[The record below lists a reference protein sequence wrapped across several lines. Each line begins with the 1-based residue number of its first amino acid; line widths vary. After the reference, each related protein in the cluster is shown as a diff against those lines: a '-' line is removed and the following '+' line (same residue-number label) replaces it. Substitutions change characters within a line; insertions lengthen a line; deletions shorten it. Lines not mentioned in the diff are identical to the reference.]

1 MKEIQCTSEYLTE
14 ENKLIWREICTPL
27 FTVAL
32 FTIAKLCKWPVS
44 IDVWMEMKNVGYSYN
59 IVLFSL
65 KKDGNSD
72 TCYNLVNLE
81 DIISLLEKDTYI
93 RYSKWVVEIRDSR
106 LVDGRAEEG
115 GKRSYCLID
124 SFSFRKWVLETD
136 DGDYSTSSWNLIP
149 RN

>member
-1 MKEIQCTSEYLTE
+1 MEATQ
-14 ENKLIWREICTPL
+14 
-27 FTVAL
+27 
-32 FTIAKLCKWPVS
+32 VS

-124 SFSFRKWVLETD
+124 SFSFRKWRVLETD